1 MDIAST
7 QWHTSRVDPIE
18 EPLIPAFLR
27 QVKTESSITEELK
40 KIYELKFHGSVPL
53 TPVIFKCHW
62 FDPTL
67 TRHTPS
73 VCLVEIRQDST
84 LQGKDVYIVAQQAI
98 QVYYLSYP
106 CQTDHRL
113 RGWDVVYKVSPHGK
127 LPLPNNEDYNND
139 REFFQEEGL
148 QGSFEIDLSD
158 EIGMEV
164 DNEREV
170 DEEGGDE
177 VQNIQDLQL
186 LERLRLGR
194 DSEDNIT
201 PFKTCRT
208 RNI

>member
-1 MDIAST
+1 MTNYPAHACRAKLFRPWVPSWDRLPMVLATGSSRLTFMTWTDIAST

-18 EPLIPAFLR
+18 EPLIPAFLC

-73 VCLVEIRQDST
+73 VGLVEIRQDSM
-84 LQGKDVYIVAQQAI
+84 LQGEDVYIVAQQAI
-98 QVYYLSYP
+98 QVYYLSYS

-127 LPLPNNEDYNND
+127 LPFLNNKDYNNV
-139 REFFQEEGL
+139 REFFQE
-148 QGSFEIDLSD
+148 
-158 EIGMEV
+158 
-164 DNEREV
+164 
-170 DEEGGDE
+170 
-177 VQNIQDLQL
+177 
-186 LERLRLGR
+186 
-194 DSEDNIT
+194 
-201 PFKTCRT
+201 
-208 RNI
+208 